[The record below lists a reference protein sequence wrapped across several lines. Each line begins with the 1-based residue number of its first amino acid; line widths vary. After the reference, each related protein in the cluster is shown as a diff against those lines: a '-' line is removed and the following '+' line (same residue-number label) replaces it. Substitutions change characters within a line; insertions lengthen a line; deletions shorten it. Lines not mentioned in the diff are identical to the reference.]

1 MQLPVVEEKRRA
13 QTMALA
19 NVSWRRS
26 AELFSGVA
34 AGGGGGWERSCCQT
48 VLLLVGVVRGGAA
61 SGCSIGRASS
71 SDDAVNYR
79 RVLEQTRQGLE
90 EQQSG

>member
-1 MQLPVVEEKRRA
+1 MQLLVVEEKRRA
-13 QTMALA
+13 QTLALA

-26 AELFSGVA
+26 AELVSGVTA
-34 AGGGGGWERSCCQT
+34 AGGGGGWEPSCQM
-48 VLLLVGVVRGGAA
+48 VLLPVDVVLGGAA
-61 SGCSIGRASS
+61 SGCSVGRASS

-79 RVLEQTRQGLE
+79 RVSEQTRQWLE